1 MKQNGDREFRRHV
14 VEGLDD
20 VGGAFFDHAC
30 GEERRIDHVVGLR
43 RILDVKVGH
52 DSQLGTDDG
61 RISLPI
67 YPDKQTISEPVG
79 CHCRKLNPAS
89 K

>member
-1 MKQNGDREFRRHV
+1 
-14 VEGLDD
+14 LS
-20 VGGAFFDHAC
+20 AFAAASWPSRSVMIHISVA
-30 GEERRIDHVVGLR
+30 
-43 RILDVKVGH
+43 
-52 DSQLGTDDG
+52 DDG